1 MWIQFGNVKEG
12 RMRDFQE
19 WTKKNET
26 LFAKHAPPGWAYR
39 GTFGTV
45 LGFGRHDA
53 AMIMECGK
61 YADFD
66 NLREHNDETWMRLGE
81 EATEFFLPGSN
92 EAMLLREI
100 GDVKVQEPKK
110 KKK

>member
-19 WTKKNET
+19 RTKKNET
-26 LFAKHAPPGWAYR
+26 MFAKHAPPGWAYR